1 VSIDATRHA
10 WQRQGL
16 RPAEKLVL
24 LAMADRA
31 GEDHCCWP
39 SVDRLVLDT
48 GLDRKTVGRAVAA
61 LLAVGEIEDTGRRA
75 GASRR
80 VRIYRMTGVCGRE
93 DGKIPPKTGLS
104 QKRDDPQNGMIPK
117 TGPSQNGD
125 DPKNGP
131 IDRPKNGPI
140 DRPKNG
146 PIPLI
151 GNEPTNEPTNEPPTC
166 CASGDAPPAQTGG
179 TPPAGEEKFLLTKR
193 KRKLSGLRLAWFEV
207 FWTAFDYKHGKT
219 AAADAWLDI
228 PSLKNAVCQQIV
240 MAAKR
245 EAEARPALVAAGQTP
260 KWAQG
265 WISERRWEDEHG
277 PATPA
282 PRAGQGGQG
291 GAARQDDAYSALVDR
306 ARQRQQQAG
315 QGNQENGRPEDRQG
329 GAA

>member
-1 VSIDATRHA
+1 MSIDATRHA

-80 VRIYRMTGVCGRE
+80 VRIYRMAGVCGRE
-93 DGKIPPKTGLS
+93 DGKIPPKTGPS
-104 QKRDDPQNGMIPK
+104 PKRDDPENGTIPK
-117 TGPSQNGD
+117 EGQSQNGD

-151 GNEPTNEPTNEPPTC
+151 GNEPTKEPTKEPPTC
-166 CASGDAPPAQTGG
+166 CASGDAPHSQEGKSADDSKG
-179 TPPAGEEKFLLTKR
+179 KFLLTRKKR
-193 KRKLSGLRLAWFEV
+193 RLTGPRLAWFEV

-219 AAADAWLDI
+219 TAADAWFDL
-228 PSLKNAVCQQIV
+228 PPMKNDEWHRIV
-240 MAAKR
+240 LAAKR
-245 EAEARPALVAAGQTP
+245 EAEARPALIAAGQTP

-265 WISERRWEDEHG
+265 WITERRWEDEHG
-277 PATPA
+277 PAVP
-282 PRAGQGGQG
+282 PRPGQGGPA
-291 GAARQDDAYSALVDR
+291 GAGRPDDAYTALVDR
-306 ARQRQQQAG
+306 ARQRQQQAE
-315 QGNQENGRPEDRQG
+315 QGNQETGRPGDRQG